1 MPGAN
6 VHLAS
11 SASKRRSFAAF
22 FCRFLSARVTKLFD
36 VRPCPLSLSLSLP
49 RSSSS
54 RELVELQRELPLL
67 VPIYSRPYD
76 THYTHAL
83 EEAEDSLPI
92 FRSASLRACVTY
104 GHTRGGAVSAYLRPY
119 ATHAFKE
126 AEDACRS
133 SARSCDFETC
143 RSVPLMLS
151 SSLSAS
157 AVDWSLRCLVSICAF
172 VQVKQGHWVLTC
184 RLVVSSEL
192 DQRASSQVLRPR
204 DAEQWFRV

>member
-22 FCRFLSARVTKLFD
+22 FFRFLSARVTN
-36 VRPCPLSLSLSLP
+36 RPCPLSLSLSLP

-54 RELVELQRELPLL
+54 RELVELQREQPLL

-76 THYTHAL
+76 THAL

-104 GHTRGGAVSAYLRPY
+104 GHARGGAVSAYLRPY

-157 AVDWSLRCLVSICAF
+157 AVDWSLPCLVSICAF
-172 VQVKQGHWVLTC
+172 VQVKQGH
-184 RLVVSSEL
+184 
-192 DQRASSQVLRPR
+192 
-204 DAEQWFRV
+204 